1 MLAFADLI
9 VMAVIMIA
17 ISLLSYSLRPKPKY
31 ENARPSGIGDFRVPT
46 ATEGRVVPLLWG
58 RARIDGANVV
68 WYGDVYQ
75 QAIRKKVPGD
85 SSNPFSGDNDYVTIG
100 FKNHVAYQQG
110 LCRGPDVALRG
121 AWIDDKSV
129 FTGNLT
135 TATTFDIIRPDLF
148 GGNEMGNG
156 GFVATVEF
164 YPGNAGQPISNFLDT
179 VGRQRIAAPSSTA
192 PRYTGTCHIVVRNQ
206 GSVGASG
213 AYIGNSTTVP
223 ILAVDVER
231 FPALFPG
238 QTGTQNKI
246 GTNGDANPINVIYE
260 ILTNTEWG
268 LGRAPADIDTGA
280 GSSFLTASN
289 TMIAEENGFSM
300 VLDNAVIAAELFSE
314 LERQIGG
321 MIYRDLDTGKWRVK
335 LTRADYT
342 LGTQPLIDE
351 SNSELINY
359 TRSGWED
366 TTNQVQVLFN
376 KRDDDYKESYA
387 IAQDLAN
394 AMIQGDGTVLGNQI
408 VSSQVKFPGVKT
420 GDLAAQL
427 AWREL
432 RTLSYP
438 LSRLEL
444 YANRS
449 LYNIGLNS
457 VFRYSNAAY
466 GLSEVPMRIL
476 SIDYGTL
483 QENRIKVSCVQ
494 DVFYF
499 AAPSFGVPGPTEWVP
514 PTFVPA
520 AYSAAEQVIIECPR
534 GLLFRDP
541 VQGGYGQPSWWDD
554 TIWIS
559 SGGTFGSI
567 VPLIDYIGNTVW
579 VGSQRKTN
587 EQGYRCL
594 QGTTRLV
601 DNDQFIET
609 GTLVSNMAAQQV
621 NPVAS
626 VQIYA
631 SASVADFFGT
641 IDSTQLGLSLDQLIL
656 IDDEFMLVESAS
668 YDSGTGI
675 LTLSNVYRGALD
687 SAQRSHSAAT
697 TVKFIFTGGDI
708 ARFTTTGN
716 PPYYIRNTSVTG
728 NSDSISLRM
737 FAGETAFTGAVT
749 SVTISRT
756 GRRMFRPYPP
766 SASYYNSSTTYFN
779 TPSLEGAGS
788 GLNGFRVDVNWAR
801 RDYTTT
807 NEVASLLVDE
817 VPTVSTEYRVE
828 VRADPSGANTL
839 VGSVSAWA
847 TGTGP
852 VQVTRNNI
860 LMAAA
865 AGTQLRFII
874 EARHTDPDISTLLE
888 SKYTFQHDVTPTS
901 SLTGQFRLNTG
912 TSGLAANVASASYTA
927 AATGTFTVNIGA
939 AQSTA
944 NIQVSLNAGAWATVV
959 AAGATTGTF
968 SATSGDGIRLR
979 RTVNEAP
986 NPQFVELRN
995 PSSTAVAYGVFNN

>member
-1 MLAFADLI
+1 MLAIADLI

-17 ISLLSYSLRPKPKY
+17 IAVLSYSLRPKPKF

-46 ATEGRVVPLLWG
+46 ATEGRVIPLLWG

-75 QAIRKKVPGD
+75 QAIVQKVPGD
-85 SSNPFSGDNDYVTIG
+85 SSNFFSGDNDYITTG
-100 FKNHVAYQQG
+100 FKNHVAFQQG
-110 LCRGPDVALRG
+110 LCRGPNVAFRG
-121 AWIDDKSV
+121 AWIDDKKV

-135 TATTFDIIRPDLF
+135 TATTFDIDKPDLF
-148 GGNEMGNG
+148 GGTSMGNG
-156 GFVATVEF
+156 GYVATVEF
-164 YPGNAGQPISNFLDT
+164 YPGNAGQPVSNFLDT
-179 VGRQRIAAPSSTA
+179 VGRQRISAPSATA

-206 GSVGASG
+206 GPIGTTG

-246 GTNGDANPINVIYE
+246 GTEGDANPINVIYE
-260 ILTNTEWG
+260 VLTDTEWG
-268 LGRAPADIDTGA
+268 LGRSPSEIDTGP
-280 GSSFLTASN
+280 GSSFLAASD
-289 TMIAEENGFSM
+289 TLIAEGNGFSM
-300 VLDNAVIAAELFSE
+300 ILDNAMVAAELFTE

-321 MIYRDLDTGKWRVK
+321 MIYRDLDTGKWKVK
-335 LTRADYT
+335 LTRFDYT
-342 LGTQPLIDE
+342 LSAQPLIDE

-376 KRDDDYKESYA
+376 KREDDYKESYA

-420 GDLAAQL
+420 SELAAQL

-444 YANRS
+444 YVNRS
-449 LYNIGLNS
+449 LYSISLNS
-457 VFRYSNAAY
+457 VFRYSNATY

-476 SIDYGTL
+476 SIDYGNFR
-483 QENRIKVSCVQ
+483 ENRIKLSCVQ

-499 AAPSFGVPGPTEWVP
+499 AQPSFGIPSPTTWTP

-520 AYSAAEQVIIECPR
+520 AYSASEQVIIECPR
-534 GLLFRDP
+534 GILFRDRSRTT
-541 VQGGYGQPSWWDD
+541 YGPPSWWDD
-554 TIWIS
+554 TVFTGI
-559 SGGTFGSI
+559 FGATSDF
-567 VPLIDYIGNTVW
+567 IDFVGNTVW
-579 VGSQRKTN
+579 IGAQRKQY

-594 QGTTRLV
+594 QGSDRLV

-609 GTLVSNMAAQQV
+609 GTLVSSMAAQQA

-626 VQIYA
+626 VQILA
-631 SASVADFFGT
+631 TTQVADFFRT
-641 IDSTQLGLSLDQLIL
+641 ITSTLLGETIEQLIM

-668 YDSGTGI
+668 YDSGTGV
-675 LTLSNVYRGALD
+675 LTLTNVYRGALD
-687 SAQRSHSAAT
+687 SVQRAHSASAV
-697 TVKFIFTGGDI
+697 VKCLFTGGDI
-708 ARFTTTGN
+708 ARFPTRGN
-716 PPYYIRNTSVTG
+716 PPYYVLSSPASG
-728 NSDSISLRM
+728 NSNVISLRM
-737 FAGETAFTGAVT
+737 FAGETAFAGAVT
-749 SVTISRT
+749 SVTIPRN
-756 GRRMFRPYPP
+756 GYRMFRPYPP
-766 SASYYNSSTTYFN
+766 AASYYNSSTTFFN

-788 GLNGFRVDVNWAR
+788 GLNGFRIDVRWAR
-801 RDYTTT
+801 RDYNTE
-807 NEVASLLVDE
+807 NEVTALLADIA
-817 VPTVSTEYRVE
+817 PSVSTEYRVE
-828 VRADPSGANTL
+828 VRADPTGANTL
-839 VGSVSAWA
+839 VGSISAWA
-847 TGTGP
+847 AGNGP

-865 AGTQLRFII
+865 AGTLLRVII
-874 EARHTDPDISTLLE
+874 YARHTDPDISALLE
-888 SKYTFQHDVTPTS
+888 SKYEFQHDVTPTS

-939 AQSTA
+939 AQATA
-944 NIQVSLNAGAWATVV
+944 NIQVSLNAGAWTTVV

-995 PSSTAVAYGVFNN
+995 PSTAAVAYGVFNN